1 MSSHYGVR
9 FRPTALATAF
19 ALIVLAG
26 GGYVAAPASAASTP
40 EPRRLSQ
47 ELPLGDAHWVTLD
60 FPVGELRLEATE
72 ERVVRVELQ
81 IACDSEP
88 AECDKLANKMKIDSR
103 RRGEKLAVEIRGPRG
118 TSSKG
123 VKLKGVISAPRDFPL
138 SVDMGV
144 GDLEVRGFRHDLYV
158 DLGVGNVLVRV
169 PEASVR
175 SVSLKSGVGDT
186 SLALPSG
193 RIDGTGFVGKGLRW
207 TSGKGSSL
215 VEIECGV
222 GNVETTLD

>member
-1 MSSHYGVR
+1 MSTPHGFP
-9 FRPTALATAF
+9 FRRTFLAAAVGLIAFAVGLLAPAAAFAATA
-19 ALIVLAG
+19 
-26 GGYVAAPASAASTP
+26 P

-47 ELPLGDAHWVTLD
+47 DLPLGDARWVTLD
-60 FPVGELRLEATE
+60 FPVGELRIEATE

-88 AECDKLANKMKIDSR
+88 AECDKIANKMKIDSR

-144 GDLEVRGFRHDLYV
+144 GDLEVSGFRHDLYV
-158 DLGVGNVLVRV
+158 DLGVGNVQVRL

-215 VEIECGV
+215 VEVECGV
-222 GNVETTLD
+222 GNVEITLD